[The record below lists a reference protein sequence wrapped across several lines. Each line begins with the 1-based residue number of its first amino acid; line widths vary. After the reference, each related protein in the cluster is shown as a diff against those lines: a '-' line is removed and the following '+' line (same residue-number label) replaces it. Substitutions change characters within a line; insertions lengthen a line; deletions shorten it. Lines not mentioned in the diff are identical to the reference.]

1 MRCEDNSK
9 QFTRKDWWLSM
20 LFIST
25 QFFYTIPDF
34 LSDLSFPMA
43 FLFLEF
49 QNLFVFI
56 IASLPTYWF
65 FLFITSFLFKN
76 PISDQMLRI
85 ELLIWIVP
93 IFTINLLAI
102 NWIYLDMKSYW
113 NLISNFTFFYICL
126 FCFMLTFKLEREKG
140 FAKTTSMDDILDD
153 DIDFKK

>member
-65 FLFITSFLFKN
+65 FLFISGFLFKK
-76 PISDQMLRI
+76 PISDKMLRV

-140 FAKTTSMDDILDD
+140 FAKATSMDDILDD
-153 DIDFKK
+153 DFHFKK

>member
-1 MRCEDNSK
+1 MRYEDNSK
-9 QFTRKDWWLSM
+9 QFTRKVWWLSM

-49 QNLFVFI
+49 QNLLVFI

-65 FLFITSFLFKN
+65 FLFITSFLFKK

-102 NWIYLDMKSYW
+102 NWIYLDMKSYR